1 MTDIEKKFIFTV
13 IGFLILIMIVV
24 LCIKSSNKNKLEQ
37 QKASENNTQLEDYV
51 TSFEKIGSDFA
62 KHLVNK
68 AADYEDLA
76 NTKTYNNV
84 EMSNIKFTSQNGNSV
99 LVADVKNIGEIKHE
113 KEIITLSIIGSDDT
127 EIATLD
133 TILTDLEPGETK
145 QLTVLATAD
154 IVNAKNFIIKEK

>member
-13 IGFLILIMIVV
+13 IGFLIIIMIVV
-24 LCIKSSNKNKLEQ
+24 LSIKSSNKNKLEQ

-51 TSFEKIGSDFA
+51 TSFEKIGSDV
-62 KHLVNK
+62 KVNNN
-68 AADYEDLA
+68 EDLA
-76 NTKTYNNV
+76 KTKTYNNV

>member
-51 TSFEKIGSDFA
+51 TSFEKIGSDV
-62 KHLVNK
+62 KVNNN
-68 AADYEDLA
+68 EDLA
-76 NTKTYNNV
+76 KTKTYNNI

>member
-24 LCIKSSNKNKLEQ
+24 LSIKSSNKNKLEQ

-51 TSFEKIGSDFA
+51 TSYEKIGSDV
-62 KHLVNK
+62 KVNNN
-68 AADYEDLA
+68 EDLA
-76 NTKTYNNV
+76 KTKTYNNV

>member
-51 TSFEKIGSDFA
+51 TSFEKIGSDV
-62 KHLVNK
+62 KVNNN
-68 AADYEDLA
+68 EDLA
-76 NTKTYNNV
+76 KPKTYNNV

>member
-24 LCIKSSNKNKLEQ
+24 LSIKSSNKNKLEQ

-51 TSFEKIGSDFA
+51 TSFEKIGSDVKVNNNENLA
-62 KHLVNK
+62 K
-68 AADYEDLA
+68 
-76 NTKTYNNV
+76 TKTYNNV

>member
-24 LCIKSSNKNKLEQ
+24 LSIKSSNKNKLEQ
-37 QKASENNTQLEDYV
+37 QKTSENNTQLEDYV
-51 TSFEKIGSDFA
+51 TSFEKIGSDV
-62 KHLVNK
+62 KVNNN
-68 AADYEDLA
+68 EDLA
-76 NTKTYNNV
+76 KTKTYNNI

>member
-24 LCIKSSNKNKLEQ
+24 LSIKSSDKNKLEQ

-51 TSFEKIGSDFA
+51 TSFEKIGSDV
-62 KHLVNK
+62 KVNNN
-68 AADYEDLA
+68 EDLA
-76 NTKTYNNV
+76 KTKTYNNV

>member
-24 LCIKSSNKNKLEQ
+24 LSIKNSNKNKLEQ

-51 TSFEKIGSDFA
+51 TSFEKIGSDV
-62 KHLVNK
+62 KVNNN
-68 AADYEDLA
+68 EDLA
-76 NTKTYNNV
+76 KTKTYNNI

>member
-1 MTDIEKKFIFTV
+1 MTDIDKKFIFTV

-51 TSFEKIGSDFA
+51 TSFEKIGSDV
-62 KHLVNK
+62 KVNNN
-68 AADYEDLA
+68 EDLA
-76 NTKTYNNV
+76 KTKTYNNV

>member
-1 MTDIEKKFIFTV
+1 MPR
-13 IGFLILIMIVV
+13 
-24 LCIKSSNKNKLEQ
+24 
-37 QKASENNTQLEDYV
+37 SESDVKVNN
-51 TSFEKIGSDFA
+51 
-62 KHLVNK
+62 N
-68 AADYEDLA
+68 EDLA
-76 NTKTYNNV
+76 KTKIYNNV

>member
-24 LCIKSSNKNKLEQ
+24 LSIKSSNKNKLEQ

-51 TSFEKIGSDFA
+51 TSFEKIGSDV
-62 KHLVNK
+62 KVNNN
-68 AADYEDLA
+68 EDLVK
-76 NTKTYNNV
+76 TKTYNNV

>member
-51 TSFEKIGSDFA
+51 TSFEKIGSDV
-62 KHLVNK
+62 KVNNN
-68 AADYEDLA
+68 EDLA
-76 NTKTYNNV
+76 KTKIYNNV

>member
-1 MTDIEKKFIFTV
+1 MTDIEKKFLFTV

-51 TSFEKIGSDFA
+51 TSFEKIGSDV
-62 KHLVNK
+62 KVNNN
-68 AADYEDLA
+68 EDLA
-76 NTKTYNNV
+76 KTKTYNNV

>member
-1 MTDIEKKFIFTV
+1 MTDIEKKFIYTV

-51 TSFEKIGSDFA
+51 TSFEKIGSDV
-62 KHLVNK
+62 KVNNN
-68 AADYEDLA
+68 EDLA
-76 NTKTYNNV
+76 KTKTYNNV

>member
-24 LCIKSSNKNKLEQ
+24 LSIKSSNKNKLEQ
-37 QKASENNTQLEDYV
+37 QKASENNTQFEDYV
-51 TSFEKIGSDFA
+51 TSFEKIGSDV
-62 KHLVNK
+62 KVNNN
-68 AADYEDLA
+68 EDLA
-76 NTKTYNNV
+76 KTKTYNNV

>member
-37 QKASENNTQLEDYV
+37 QKVSENNTQLEDYV
-51 TSFEKIGSDFA
+51 TSFEKIGSDV
-62 KHLVNK
+62 KVNNN
-68 AADYEDLA
+68 EDLA
-76 NTKTYNNV
+76 KTKTYNNV

>member
-24 LCIKSSNKNKLEQ
+24 LSIKSSNKNKLEQ

-51 TSFEKIGSDFA
+51 TSFEKIGSDV
-62 KHLVNK
+62 KVNNN
-68 AADYEDLA
+68 EDLA
-76 NTKTYNNV
+76 KTKTYNNV

-145 QLTVLATAD
+145 QLTVLTTAD

>member
-24 LCIKSSNKNKLEQ
+24 LSIKSSNKNKLEQ

-51 TSFEKIGSDFA
+51 TSFEKIGSDV
-62 KHLVNK
+62 KVNNN
-68 AADYEDLA
+68 EDLA
-76 NTKTYNNV
+76 KTKTYNNI

>member
-1 MTDIEKKFIFTV
+1 MTDIEKNFIFTV

-24 LCIKSSNKNKLEQ
+24 LSIKSSNKNKLEQ

-51 TSFEKIGSDFA
+51 TSFEKIGSDV
-62 KHLVNK
+62 KVNNN
-68 AADYEDLA
+68 EDLA
-76 NTKTYNNV
+76 KTKTYNNV

>member
-24 LCIKSSNKNKLEQ
+24 LSIKSSNKNKLEQ

-51 TSFEKIGSDFA
+51 TSFEKIGSDV
-62 KHLVNK
+62 KVNNN
-68 AADYEDLA
+68 EDLTK
-76 NTKTYNNV
+76 TKTYNNV

>member
-51 TSFEKIGSDFA
+51 NYFEKIGSDV
-62 KHLVNK
+62 KVNNN
-68 AADYEDLA
+68 EDLA
-76 NTKTYNNV
+76 KTKTYNNV

>member
-51 TSFEKIGSDFA
+51 TSFEKIGSDV
-62 KHLVNK
+62 KVNNN
-68 AADYEDLA
+68 EDLA
-76 NTKTYNNV
+76 KTKTYNNV

>member
-24 LCIKSSNKNKLEQ
+24 LSIKSSNKNKLEQ

-51 TSFEKIGSDFA
+51 TSFEKIGSDV
-62 KHLVNK
+62 KVNNN
-68 AADYEDLA
+68 EDLA
-76 NTKTYNNV
+76 KTKTYNNV

-145 QLTVLATAD
+145 QLTVLETAD

>member
-51 TSFEKIGSDFA
+51 TSFEKIGSDV
-62 KHLVNK
+62 KVNNN
-68 AADYEDLA
+68 EDLA
-76 NTKTYNNV
+76 KTKIYNNV

-113 KEIITLSIIGSDDT
+113 KEIITLSIICSDDT